1 MSDLKSKDNGTAEI
15 DNLEAGTVTR
25 AYLAE
30 VLYKKFGYSRAESAD
45 IVDAV
50 IEEIIIGMESE
61 DEVKISSFGTFKVK
75 SKKERIGRN
84 PKTKKEV
91 PVTARKVASFYVSNL
106 LKKRINQA
114 N

>member
-1 MSDLKSKDNGTAEI
+1 MNKKNSKDS
-15 DNLEAGTVTR
+15 GTVTR

-30 VLYKKFGYSRAESAD
+30 AIYKKFGYSRAESSD

-50 IEEIIIGMESE
+50 IEEIIVGMEKE

-75 SKKERIGRN
+75 KKNERVGRN

-91 PVTARKVASFYVSNL
+91 PVTARKVASFYVSNI
-106 LKKRINQA
+106 LKKKIN
-114 N
+114 ND